1 MIFGLKAKLIAG
13 AVAVSA
19 AFGAGWLVK
28 GKFEDSK
35 DLAALQAETALAN
48 KLSEKLDG
56 VVSTV
61 EGQLQGLKANE
72 RVIDRGVIREIQ
84 TPVFRNVCIPTDSQS
99 FRLLNDL
106 AAGRNP
112 AEPSDQSSER
122 ASNAD

>member
-13 AVAVSA
+13 AVVVSA
-19 AFGAGWLVK
+19 AFGSGWLVK

-35 DLAALQAETALAN
+35 DLAALKAENALAAQIRED
-48 KLSEKLDG
+48 LG
-56 VVSTV
+56 GIVSTV
-61 EGQLQGLKANE
+61 EGKLQGLKASE

-112 AEPSDQSSER
+112 AESSDQSSER